1 MTTTAALPDDA
12 RDDGVLLVLGTGDQ
26 TFSSYCLASASRH
39 SPLVLVSD
47 AEPTWQ
53 QPHLRDH
60 EVADLG
66 DLEEL
71 RWAVARLA
79 ERHEIKGVVTW
90 DEHALVAAAHIAT
103 DLAVPGQSSATA
115 TACRNKAAS
124 RAVWAS
130 EGVPS
135 AQSIR
140 VTSLVTATTAA
151 RRIGLPVVLKPA
163 SHTGGIGVV
172 KVDHLDE
179 LPAAFTYASARAKG
193 QRQEGSGIL
202 VEEYLDGPEIAV
214 ECVTSH
220 GITTAVAVTRTE
232 LGTGPHF
239 QAVRHVVAASDPL
252 LVEVAPIAEAALD
265 ALGVNC
271 GISHVEM
278 RLTTTGPKLIEVNA
292 RLGGDLV
299 GHLVRLATGID
310 LAAAAVDI
318 ALGRE
323 PDLTPTRAA
332 AAGIRLLHPATS
344 GTVRTAHPRPELG
357 TPDWLERLV
366 WELRPGQ
373 QTLLPPQGD
382 PGTARLGHLVV
393 TGTDAAQVHE
403 HLAHAEGLV
412 DIAVDPGPASG

>member
-1 MTTTAALPDDA
+1 MTTTAAHPDNA
-12 RDDGVLLVLGTGDQ
+12 LDDGVLLVLGSGDQ
-26 TFSSYCLASASRH
+26 AFSSYCLTAAATR

-53 QPHLRDH
+53 LPYLRDH

-71 RWAVARLA
+71 RWAVARIA
-79 ERHEIKGVVTW
+79 DRHKIKGVVTW
-90 DEHALVAAAHIAT
+90 DEHAVVPAAHIAT

-163 SHTGGIGVV
+163 AHADGIGVV
-172 KVDHLDE
+172 KVDRLDE
-179 LPAAFTYASARAKG
+179 LPTAFAYVNAHAETQG
-193 QRQEGSGIL
+193 QEGNGIL
-202 VEEYLDGPEIAV
+202 VEEYLEGPEIAV

-232 LGTGPHF
+232 LAGAHF
-239 QAVRHVVAASDPL
+239 QAVGHVVAADDPL
-252 LVEVAPIAEAALD
+252 LAEVGPIAEAALD
-265 ALGVNC
+265 ALGVNS

-278 RLTTTGPKLIEVNA
+278 RLTTAGPKLVEVNA
-292 RLGGDLV
+292 RIGGDLV
-299 GHLVRLATGID
+299 AHLVHLATGID
-310 LAAAAVDI
+310 LVAAAADI

-323 PDLTPTRAA
+323 PDLTPTRAS
-332 AAGIRLLHPATS
+332 AAGICLLYPAHS
-344 GTVRTAHPRPELG
+344 GTVRRAHPRPELG

-373 QTLLPPQGD
+373 QALLPPQGD
-382 PGTARLGHLVV
+382 LNAARLGHLVV

-403 HLAHAEGLV
+403 HLAHAEGLL
-412 DIAVDPGPASG
+412 DTAVDPRPTIG

>member
-1 MTTTAALPDDA
+1 MTASLPDNTLDK
-12 RDDGVLLVLGTGDQ
+12 GVLLVLGSGDKA
-26 TFSSYCLASASRH
+26 FSSYCLAAAATR
-39 SPLVLVSD
+39 SPLVLVAE

-53 QPHLRDH
+53 LPYLRDH

-79 ERHEIKGVVTW
+79 DRHEIKGVVTW
-90 DEHALVAAAHIAT
+90 DEHALVPAAHIAT

-124 RAVWAS
+124 RAVWVS

-151 RRIGLPVVLKPA
+151 RRIGLPVVIKPA
-163 SHTGGIGVV
+163 ARTGGVGVV
-172 KVDHLDE
+172 RVDRLDE
-179 LPAAFTYASARAKG
+179 LPAAFAYASASAEDQG
-193 QRQEGSGIL
+193 PEGSGIL
-202 VEEYLDGPEIAV
+202 VEELLEGPEIGV

-232 LGTGPHF
+232 LAGPHF
-239 QAVRHVVAASDPL
+239 QAVGHIVAAGDPL
-252 LVEVAPIAEAALD
+252 LAEVGPIAEAALD
-265 ALGVNC
+265 ALGVNSA
-271 GISHVEM
+271 ISHVEM
-278 RLTTTGPKLIEVNA
+278 RLTTAGPKLLEVNA
-292 RLGGDLV
+292 RIGGDLV
-299 GHLVRLATGID
+299 GHLINLATGID

-332 AAGIRLLHPATS
+332 AAGIRLLHPAGS
-344 GTVRTAHPRPELG
+344 GTVRAAKPRPELG

-373 QTLLPPQGD
+373 QALLPPRGD
-382 PGTARLGHLVV
+382 LGTARLGHLVV
-393 TGTDAAQVHE
+393 TGADAAQVHE
-403 HLAHAEGLV
+403 RLAHAEGLL
-412 DIAVDPGPASG
+412 DIAVDPQPTIG